1 MGSYRLDGGLERVR
15 RREVGL
21 DAGVDAEAEGIV
33 GLADL
38 PLHAAARHRR
48 CCCFSLVPLL
58 LLVSFFAGKKGLGLA
73 PLSLG
78 LIYIALASNYSN
90 PCWAGPTI
98 TSVRFGASVIRF
110 QLESKFN
117 FYIKLYRNGKVVE
130 VFISPIR
137 SEQR

>member
-48 CCCFSLVPLL
+48 CCCFALVPLLL
-58 LLVSFFAGKKGLGLA
+58 LLVSFFAGKKGLA

-78 LIYIALASNYSN
+78 LIYSS
-90 PCWAGPTI
+90 C
-98 TSVRFGASVIRF
+98 F
-110 QLESKFN
+110 
-117 FYIKLYRNGKVVE
+117 
-130 VFISPIR
+130 
-137 SEQR
+137 